1 MQDVCRRMVA
11 HRGGAT
17 HRINTHCDGAPHL
30 ERRRSANRMHGECA
44 NWTLRVADLSEEFS
58 AGIKDLPRIANLP
71 AALGVERGAPN
82 NELTILARR

>member
-1 MQDVCRRMVA
+1 MVA

-17 HRINTHCDGAPHL
+17 HRINAHGDGAPHL
-30 ERRRSANRMHGECA
+30 EGRGGANRMHGECA
-44 NWTLRVADLSEEFS
+44 NWALRIADLSEELPTR
-58 AGIKDLPRIANLP
+58 IEDLPRITDLP